1 MIDAPFYYWELL
13 GRLLLGFHVAMSGR
27 RGEAETYNK

>member
-1 MIDAPFYYWELL
+1 MIDAPFYYWEL